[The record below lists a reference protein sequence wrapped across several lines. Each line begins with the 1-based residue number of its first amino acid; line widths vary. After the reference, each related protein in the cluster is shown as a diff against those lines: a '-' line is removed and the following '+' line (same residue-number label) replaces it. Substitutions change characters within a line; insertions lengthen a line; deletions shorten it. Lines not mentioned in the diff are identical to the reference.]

1 MVWEGARFVLVKVK
15 DCIIKEKHLILSS
28 APEDKWTI
36 FISPGAALLCSLGIG
51 HTWSEEREGECHSVA
66 VHLLKKR

>member
-1 MVWEGARFVLVKVK
+1 MVWEGVRFVLVKVK

-36 FISPGAALLCSLGIG
+36 FPPGAALLCSLGIW
-51 HTWSEEREGECHSVA
+51 HTWSVEREGEWHSVV